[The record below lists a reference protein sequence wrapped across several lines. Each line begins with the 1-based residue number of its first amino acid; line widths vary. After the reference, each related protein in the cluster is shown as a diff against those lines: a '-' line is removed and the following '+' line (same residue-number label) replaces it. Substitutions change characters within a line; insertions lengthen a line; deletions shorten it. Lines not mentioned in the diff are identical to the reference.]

1 MCGQTETQAF
11 DGGTAAAAGQTSS
24 RQAESNI
31 RGEGTLCDPAL
42 SLPAAMT
49 LTPRLKLLCPPSPL
63 LSCTL
68 SYHPHPPIHPWTQ
81 MKLLQATV
89 PSGAHESKL

>member
-11 DGGTAAAAGQTSS
+11 DEGTAVGQTSS
-24 RQAESNI
+24 RQAESAI
-31 RGEGTLCDPAL
+31 RGEGTLNDPAL

-49 LTPRLKLLCPPSPL
+49 LTPRLGLLYPPSSL
-63 LSCTL
+63 LGCTL
-68 SYHPHPPIHPWTQ
+68 SYHPIPLIHPWAQ
-81 MKLLQATV
+81 MKLLLATV